1 MSLHLIKLCVGA
13 DSVEDLRQWQT
24 ERLAE
29 LKRQQRPAELVH
41 TTRQFPRRK
50 DDIIPGGSLYWV
62 IRGIILVRQPLIDLR
77 PVTGDDGIERCE
89 IVYRKNL
96 IPVRPWPRR
105 AFQGWRYLPADDAP
119 PDLKAGE
126 TALDKIDP
134 AMRRQLL
141 ELGLL

>member
-1 MSLHLIKLCVGA
+1 MSLNLIKLCVGA
-13 DSVEDLRQWQT
+13 DFVEDLRQWQI

-29 LKRQQRPAELVH
+29 LKRQKRPAELVH

-50 DDIIPGGSLYWV
+50 ADMLPGGSLYWV

-77 PVTGDDGIERCE
+77 PVTGEDGIERCE
-89 IVYRKNL
+89 IVYRPEL
-96 IPVRPWPRR
+96 IAVRPWPRR

-119 PDLKAGE
+119 PDLTPGE
-126 TALDKIDP
+126 TAIEAIDP